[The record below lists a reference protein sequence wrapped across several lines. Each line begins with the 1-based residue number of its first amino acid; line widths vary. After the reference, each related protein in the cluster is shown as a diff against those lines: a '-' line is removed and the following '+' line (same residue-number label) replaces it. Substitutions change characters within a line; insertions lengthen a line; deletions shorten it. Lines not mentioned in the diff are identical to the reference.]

1 MLTLVLDTSGDFC
14 SFILAEN
21 QHIIWDKTQ
30 PEIRGHDRF
39 LLPMIRDAFDQTHQR
54 LKSLQRIVC
63 VVGPGSFT
71 GLRIGIAAAQGLCL
85 STGAVSQGIS
95 AFDVMQASA
104 HMKKPALALIPTQ
117 TGQFYSQRFDT
128 AHDEAPLVI
137 SLDQIKHQLSSD
149 NLMIYASQPCS
160 ILEKANIPY
169 AVIPITAHGA
179 FIALSREV
187 TIQPLL
193 PFYLRESAPI
203 RHLNT

>member
-30 PEIRGHDRF
+30 TEIRGHDRF
-39 LLPMIRDAFDQTHQR
+39 LLPMIRDAFDQTHRQ

-85 STGAVSQGIS
+85 ATGAVGQGIS

-104 HMKKPALALIPTQ
+104 NRKKPALALIPTQ
-117 TGQFYSQRFDT
+117 TGQFYSQRFFT
-128 AHDEAPLVI
+128 AHNEAPLVI
-137 SLDQIKHQLSSD
+137 SLDQVKHQLSSD
-149 NLMIYASQPCS
+149 NPMVYVSQPCS
-160 ILEKANIPY
+160 ILQKANIPST
-169 AVIPITAHGA
+169 VIPITAHSA
-179 FIALSREV
+179 FISLNQEV
-187 TIQPLL
+187 TIKPLL
-193 PFYLRESAPI
+193 PFYLRESAPV